1 MPALRDEGGDGS
13 DSEPAWL
20 KKFSSPAAAGR
31 AAAVAS
37 SSASSSEDANEAVR
51 TTETAKETSEKT
63 ESDARAKDAV
73 IASAKPTTVKP
84 APAPA
89 PPPPSRDGSSTS
101 SSTRVDLVATA
112 NLGGKSKVLFE
123 IEGAGEAIDLDGDT
137 GAVGRWLA
145 ESSRALKV
153 DMKGVMYN
161 ARVVP
166 AAGSIVVVALNGDVA
181 KIESVHREF
190 IQLRQDPNACGGV
203 QNLGVGSLFDRDDD
217 DDDDEGD
224 DADPPA
230 PRASLGATKRKRST
244 DAAGAAKRAPQK
256 RKQKQTSRAKPKPGA
271 PRKSRKRSA

>member
-20 KKFSSPAAAGR
+20 KKFSSPAVGR
-31 AAAVAS
+31 AAAIAS
-37 SSASSSEDANEAVR
+37 SSSSEDANEAER
-51 TTETAKETSEKT
+51 TIETATKTNTETQ
-63 ESDARAKDAV
+63 SDARAKDEITAPTT
-73 IASAKPTTVKP
+73 KPTTVKP
-84 APAPA
+84 ALALA
-89 PPPPSRDGSSTS
+89 PPPRDGSSTS

-123 IEGAGEAIDLDGDT
+123 IEGSGEAIDLDGDT

-166 AAGSIVVVALNGDVA
+166 AAGSIVVVAVNGDVA

-190 IQLRQDPNACGGV
+190 IQLREDPNACGGV
-203 QNLGVGSLFDRDDD
+203 QNLGVGSLFDRDDE
-217 DDDDEGD
+217 DED
-224 DADPPA
+224 EDEDA
-230 PRASLGATKRKRST
+230 PRASIGATKRKRST
-244 DAAGAAKRAPQK
+244 DAAGGAKK
-256 RKQKQTSRAKPKPGA
+256 RKQQNTARAKLKPKPK
-271 PRKSRKRSA
+271 PRAKSKK

>member
-31 AAAVAS
+31 AAAVGS
-37 SSASSSEDANEAVR
+37 SSSSSSEDANEAVR

-63 ESDARAKDAV
+63 QSDARAKDAV

-89 PPPPSRDGSSTS
+89 PAPPRDGSSTS

-217 DDDDEGD
+217 DDEGDEGD
-224 DADPPA
+224 PPT

-244 DAAGAAKRAPQK
+244 DAAGGAKRAPQK
-256 RKQKQTSRAKPKPGA
+256 RKQKQTSRAKPKPSA

>member
-20 KKFSSPAAAGR
+20 KKFSSPAVGR
-31 AAAVAS
+31 AAAAVAS
-37 SSASSSEDANEAVR
+37 SSSSEDANEAAQ
-51 TTETAKETSEKT
+51 TIETATKTNTETQ
-63 ESDARAKDAV
+63 SDARAKDES
-73 IASAKPTTVKP
+73 IAPTTKPTTVKP
-84 APAPA
+84 APAP
-89 PPPPSRDGSSTS
+89 PPPPPPPRDGSSTS

-123 IEGAGEAIDLDGDT
+123 IEGSGEAIDLDGDT

-166 AAGSIVVVALNGDVA
+166 AAGSIVVVAVNGDVA

-190 IQLRQDPNACGGV
+190 IQLREDPNACGGV

-217 DDDDEGD
+217 DDDEDE
-224 DADPPA
+224 DAPA
-230 PRASLGATKRKRST
+230 PRASIGAAKRKRST
-244 DAAGAAKRAPQK
+244 DAAGGAKK
-256 RKQKQTSRAKPKPGA
+256 RKQSTARAKPKPK
-271 PRKSRKRSA
+271 PRAKSKK

>member
-63 ESDARAKDAV
+63 QSDARAKDAV

-89 PPPPSRDGSSTS
+89 PPPPRDGSSTS

-217 DDDDEGD
+217 DDDDED
-224 DADPPA
+224 DDDDPPA

>member
-63 ESDARAKDAV
+63 QSDARAKDAV

-89 PPPPSRDGSSTS
+89 PPPPRDGSSTS

-217 DDDDEGD
+217 DDDDDEGD
-224 DADPPA
+224 DADSPA

>member
-37 SSASSSEDANEAVR
+37 SSSSSSSSEDANEAVR

-89 PPPPSRDGSSTS
+89 PPPPRDGSSTS

-224 DADPPA
+224 DDPPA

-244 DAAGAAKRAPQK
+244 DAAGGAKRAPQK
-256 RKQKQTSRAKPKPGA
+256 RKQKQTSRAKPKPSA

>member
-1 MPALRDEGGDGS
+1 
-13 DSEPAWL
+13 
-20 KKFSSPAAAGR
+20 
-31 AAAVAS
+31 
-37 SSASSSEDANEAVR
+37 
-51 TTETAKETSEKT
+51 
-63 ESDARAKDAV
+63 
-73 IASAKPTTVKP
+73 VKP

-89 PPPPSRDGSSTS
+89 PPPPPRDGSSTS

-217 DDDDEGD
+217 DDDEGD

>member
-63 ESDARAKDAV
+63 QSDARAKDAV

-89 PPPPSRDGSSTS
+89 PPPPRDGSSTS

-217 DDDDEGD
+217 DDDEGD
-224 DADPPA
+224 DDDPPA

-244 DAAGAAKRAPQK
+244 DAAGATKRAPQK

>member
-20 KKFSSPAAAGR
+20 KKFSSPAVGR
-31 AAAVAS
+31 AAAAVAS
-37 SSASSSEDANEAVR
+37 SSSSEDANEAAQ
-51 TTETAKETSEKT
+51 TIETATKTNTETQ
-63 ESDARAKDAV
+63 SDARAKDEVTAPTT
-73 IASAKPTTVKP
+73 KPTTVKP
-84 APAPA
+84 APAP
-89 PPPPSRDGSSTS
+89 PPPPPRDGSSTS

-123 IEGAGEAIDLDGDT
+123 IEGSGEAIDLDGDT

-166 AAGSIVVVALNGDVA
+166 AAGSIVVVAVNGDVA

-190 IQLRQDPNACGGV
+190 IQLREDPSACGGV
-203 QNLGVGSLFDRDDD
+203 QNLGVGSLFDRDDE
-217 DDDDEGD
+217 DED
-224 DADPPA
+224 EDEDAPA
-230 PRASLGATKRKRST
+230 PRASIGGAAKRKRST
-244 DAAGAAKRAPQK
+244 DAAGGAKK
-256 RKQKQTSRAKPKPGA
+256 RKQSTARAKPKPKPK
-271 PRKSRKRSA
+271 PRAKSKK

>member
-63 ESDARAKDAV
+63 QSDARAKDAV

-84 APAPA
+84 TPAPA
-89 PPPPSRDGSSTS
+89 PPPPPRDGSSTS

-217 DDDDEGD
+217 DNDDEGD